1 MCDTLYKKTSSGYVF
16 GKNSDRSPNEP
27 NLTLFYPRRKTT
39 EKLVRC
45 TYIEIPQV
53 PETYAALLVQP
64 SWMWGAE
71 MGINEYGVIIGN
83 EAVFTKSKGKK
94 QERLL
99 GMDLVRLG
107 LERGKTAQETLNI
120 IIALLEEFGQ
130 GGNCGFDKPF
140 YYDNSFLIV
149 DDNEAFVLETNAK
162 DWVYRKIEDY
172 YNISNRLSLN
182 DAYTASSKNIPNF
195 ASKNSD
201 FLFTHFSGSKPRE
214 QSGWDRLKSKDFM
227 LRDMFA
233 ALRSHH
239 PKDEKHL
246 YTKGSVRSVCM
257 HKSAL
262 GDHTTGSMVV
272 VKKGNYKMIWL
283 TGAST
288 PCLAI
293 YKPMTFSL
301 IVPPVFSNLES
312 SLTYWLDREY
322 LVRAIYAGLINETDY
337 KNQLQILEDSF
348 IEKAEKLLEK
358 GSEEELKDFIIS
370 ASEKESEFVEE
381 YRKEIEYLKNNQEK
395 LPKRWHKLTEK
406 LGKNVYE
413 RRLDK
418 RLK

>member
-1 MCDTLYKKTSSGYVF
+1 MCDTLYKKTQVGYIF

-39 EKLVRC
+39 EKMLQC

-53 PETYAALLVQP
+53 PETYATLLVQP

-83 EAVFTKSKGKK
+83 EAVFTKNKDKK

-99 GMDLVRLG
+99 GMDLLRLG
-107 LERGKTAQETLNI
+107 LERGKTAQEALKI
-120 IIALLEEFGQ
+120 IINLLEEFGQ

-149 DDNEAFVLETNAK
+149 DDNEAYVLETSAR
-162 DWVYRKIEDY
+162 DWVYRKIEDF

-182 DAYTASSKNIPNF
+182 DNYTASSKNIPNF

-201 FLFTHFSGSKPRE
+201 FLFTRFSGSKLRE
-214 QSGWDRLKSKDFM
+214 QSGCESLSKDNFQ

-239 PKDEKHL
+239 SKDINHL

-262 GDHTTGSMVV
+262 GDHATGSMVV
-272 VKKGNYKMIWL
+272 VKENDKKMIWI

-288 PCLAI
+288 PCLALF
-293 YKPMTFSL
+293 KPVVFSQV
-301 IVPPVFSNLES
+301 VPPVFSDMES
-312 SLTYWLDREY
+312 SLNYWLDREY
-322 LVRAIYAGLINETDY
+322 LVRAIYAGLINETEY
-337 KNQLQILEDSF
+337 KNQLKILEERF
-348 IEKAEKLLEK
+348 IIEAEKLFEK
-358 GSEEELKDFIIS
+358 GNKEELKEFIIL
-370 ASEKESEFVEE
+370 ASKKEMEFIEG
-381 YRKEIEYLKNNQEK
+381 YRKEIEYLKDNKRK
-395 LPKRWHKLTEK
+395 LPKRWRKLTEK
-406 LGKNVYE
+406 LGRNVYE
-413 RRLDK
+413 RSLENRI
-418 RLK
+418 